1 MKVQV
6 AKENFINYCEYEKG
20 LSANTLKSY
29 NYEINLYQTYL
40 EDKLSIIDIE
50 KVSKED
56 IESYLK
62 YCYLKNEDSKTISH
76 KITTIYNFHNYLLR
90 EKVIK
95 DNQAEFI
102 DRPKLAKH
110 LPYTL
115 TVKEID
121 KLLDIALVTVFDYR
135 DKAMLELMYGTGLR
149 VSELVSLTVYDVDF
163 YNAFLRIKGKGSKE
177 RIVPINNAS
186 LKYLKLYLDR
196 RCLLLKKKTSDELF
210 LNARGEGIS
219 RQGFFKNLKKILA
232 KKGMP
237 TNISPHSLRHSFAT
251 HLIENGADL
260 RSVQTMLG
268 HSDIT
273 TTKIYTH
280 ISNEKVT
287 NDYLINHP
295 RAKKE
300 EWILWNLSEY
310 FWWF

>member
-20 LSANTLKSY
+20 LSPNTLKSY
-29 NYEINLYQTYL
+29 NYEIHLYQSYL
-40 EDKLSIIDIE
+40 KDKLNIIDIE
-50 KVSKED
+50 KVSKKD

-62 YCYLKNEDSKTISH
+62 YCYSKDEDSKTISH
-76 KITTIYNFHNYLLR
+76 KITTIYNLHNYLLR
-90 EKVIK
+90 ENVVK
-95 DNQAEFI
+95 DNEAEFI

-115 TVKEID
+115 TVSEID
-121 KLLDIALVTVFDYR
+121 KMLDIPLVTVFDYR

-149 VSELVSLTVYDVDF
+149 VSELISLTVYDIDF

-177 RIVPINNAS
+177 RIVPINSAS
-186 LKYLKLYLDR
+186 LKYLKLYLDKR
-196 RCLLLKKKTSDELF
+196 SLLLKKKTSDELF

-219 RQGFFKNLKKILA
+219 RQGFFKNLKKILT

-287 NDYLINHP
+287 KDYLINHP

-300 EWILWNLSEY
+300 E
-310 FWWF
+310 

>member
-62 YCYLKNEDSKTISH
+62 YCYSKNEDSKTISH

-196 RCLLLKKKTSDELF
+196 RCLLLKKKTNDELF

-287 NDYLINHP
+287 KDYLINHP

-300 EWILWNLSEY
+300 E
-310 FWWF
+310 

>member
-40 EDKLSIIDIE
+40 ENKLSIIDIE

-62 YCYLKNEDSKTISH
+62 YCYSKNEDSKTISH

-287 NDYLINHP
+287 KDYLINHP

-300 EWILWNLSEY
+300 E
-310 FWWF
+310 

>member
-20 LSANTLKSY
+20 LSPNTLKSY

-62 YCYLKNEDSKTISH
+62 YCYSKNEDSKTISH

-287 NDYLINHP
+287 KDYLINHP

-300 EWILWNLSEY
+300 E
-310 FWWF
+310 

>member
-300 EWILWNLSEY
+300 E
-310 FWWF
+310 

>member
-62 YCYLKNEDSKTISH
+62 YCYSKNEDSKTISH

-237 TNISPHSLRHSFAT
+237 TNVSPHSLRHSFAT

-287 NDYLINHP
+287 KDYLINHP

-300 EWILWNLSEY
+300 E
-310 FWWF
+310 

>member
-1 MKVQV
+1 MEVQV

-20 LSANTLKSY
+20 LSPNTLKSY

-40 EDKLSIIDIE
+40 EDKLNIIDIE
-50 KVSKED
+50 KVSKKD

-76 KITTIYNFHNYLLR
+76 KITTIYNLHNYLLR

-237 TNISPHSLRHSFAT
+237 VNISPHSLRHSFAT

-287 NDYLINHP
+287 KDYLINHP

-300 EWILWNLSEY
+300 E
-310 FWWF
+310 

>member
-62 YCYLKNEDSKTISH
+62 YCYSKNEDSKTISH

-196 RCLLLKKKTSDELF
+196 RCLLLKKED
-210 LNARGEGIS
+210 
-219 RQGFFKNLKKILA
+219 
-232 KKGMP
+232 
-237 TNISPHSLRHSFAT
+237 
-251 HLIENGADL
+251 
-260 RSVQTMLG
+260 
-268 HSDIT
+268 
-273 TTKIYTH
+273 
-280 ISNEKVT
+280 
-287 NDYLINHP
+287 
-295 RAKKE
+295 
-300 EWILWNLSEY
+300 
-310 FWWF
+310 

>member
-6 AKENFINYCEYEKG
+6 ARENFINYCEYEKG
-20 LSANTLKSY
+20 LSPNTLKSY
-29 NYEINLYQTYL
+29 NYEINLYQSYL
-40 EDKLSIIDIE
+40 KDKLNIIDIE
-50 KVSKED
+50 KVSKKD

-62 YCYLKNEDSKTISH
+62 YCYSKDEDSKTISH
-76 KITTIYNFHNYLLR
+76 KITTIYNLHNYLLR
-90 EKVIK
+90 EKAVK
-95 DNQAEFI
+95 NNEAEFI

-115 TVKEID
+115 TVSEID
-121 KLLDIALVTVFDYR
+121 KLLDIPLVTVFDYR

-149 VSELVSLTVYDVDF
+149 VSELVSLTVYDIDF

-177 RIVPINNAS
+177 RIVPINSAS
-186 LKYLKLYLDR
+186 LKYLKLYLDK

-287 NDYLINHP
+287 KDYLINHP

-300 EWILWNLSEY
+300 E
-310 FWWF
+310 

>member
-1 MKVQV
+1 MK
-6 AKENFINYCEYEKG
+6 KDYT
-20 LSANTLKSY
+20 ANTLKSY

-62 YCYLKNEDSKTISH
+62 YCYSKNEDSKTISH

-287 NDYLINHP
+287 KDYLINHP

-300 EWILWNLSEY
+300 E
-310 FWWF
+310 

>member
-115 TVKEID
+115 TVKEIN

-196 RCLLLKKKTSDELF
+196 RYLLLKKKTSDELF

-287 NDYLINHP
+287 KDYLINHP

-300 EWILWNLSEY
+300 E
-310 FWWF
+310 

>member
-1 MKVQV
+1 MKIQV

-62 YCYLKNEDSKTISH
+62 YCYSKNEDSKTISH

-232 KKGMP
+232 KKRMP

-287 NDYLINHP
+287 KDYLINHP

-300 EWILWNLSEY
+300 E
-310 FWWF
+310 

>member
-40 EDKLSIIDIE
+40 EDKFSIIDIE

-62 YCYLKNEDSKTISH
+62 YCYSKNEDSKTISH

-287 NDYLINHP
+287 KDYLINHP

-300 EWILWNLSEY
+300 E
-310 FWWF
+310 

>member
-40 EDKLSIIDIE
+40 EDKFSIIDIE

-232 KKGMP
+232 TKGMP

-287 NDYLINHP
+287 KDYLINHP

-300 EWILWNLSEY
+300 E
-310 FWWF
+310 

>member
-6 AKENFINYCEYEKG
+6 ARENFINYCEYEKG
-20 LSANTLKSY
+20 LSPNTLKSY
-29 NYEINLYQTYL
+29 NYEINLYQSYL
-40 EDKLSIIDIE
+40 KDKLNIIDIE
-50 KVSKED
+50 KVSKKD

-62 YCYLKNEDSKTISH
+62 YCYSKDEDSKTISH
-76 KITTIYNFHNYLLR
+76 KITTIYNLHNYLLR
-90 EKVIK
+90 EKAVK
-95 DNQAEFI
+95 NNEAEFI

-115 TVKEID
+115 TVNEID
-121 KLLDIALVTVFDYR
+121 KLLDIPLVTVFDYR

-149 VSELVSLTVYDVDF
+149 VSELVNLTVYDIDF

-177 RIVPINNAS
+177 RIVPINSAS
-186 LKYLKLYLDR
+186 LKYLKLYLDK

-287 NDYLINHP
+287 KDYLINHP

-300 EWILWNLSEY
+300 E
-310 FWWF
+310 

>member
-62 YCYLKNEDSKTISH
+62 YCYLKNENSKTISH

-232 KKGMP
+232 KKGMS

-287 NDYLINHP
+287 KDYLINHP

-300 EWILWNLSEY
+300 E
-310 FWWF
+310 

>member
-62 YCYLKNEDSKTISH
+62 YCYSKNEDSKTISH

-95 DNQAEFI
+95 DNQSEFI

-287 NDYLINHP
+287 KDYLINHP

-300 EWILWNLSEY
+300 E
-310 FWWF
+310 

>member
-196 RCLLLKKKTSDELF
+196 RSLLLKKKTSDELF

-237 TNISPHSLRHSFAT
+237 VNISPHSLRHSFAT

-287 NDYLINHP
+287 KDYLINHP

-300 EWILWNLSEY
+300 E
-310 FWWF
+310 

>member
-1 MKVQV
+1 MKIQV

-62 YCYLKNEDSKTISH
+62 YCYSKNEDSKTISH

-300 EWILWNLSEY
+300 E
-310 FWWF
+310 

>member
-102 DRPKLAKH
+102 ERPKLAKH

-287 NDYLINHP
+287 KDYLINHP

-300 EWILWNLSEY
+300 E
-310 FWWF
+310 

>member
-20 LSANTLKSY
+20 LSPNTLKSY
-29 NYEINLYQTYL
+29 NYEINLYQSYL
-40 EDKLSIIDIE
+40 KDKLNIIDIE
-50 KVSKED
+50 RVSKKD

-62 YCYLKNEDSKTISH
+62 YCYSKDEDSKTISH
-76 KITTIYNFHNYLLR
+76 KITTIYNLHNYLLR
-90 EKVIK
+90 EKVVK
-95 DNQAEFI
+95 DNEAEFI

-115 TVKEID
+115 TVSEID
-121 KLLDIALVTVFDYR
+121 KLLDVPLVTVFDYR

-149 VSELVSLTVYDVDF
+149 VSELVSLTVYDIDF

-177 RIVPINNAS
+177 RIVPINSAS
-186 LKYLKLYLDR
+186 IKYLKLYLDK

-287 NDYLINHP
+287 KDYLINHP

-300 EWILWNLSEY
+300 E
-310 FWWF
+310 

>member
-121 KLLDIALVTVFDYR
+121 KLLDIELVTVFDYR

-163 YNAFLRIKGKGSKE
+163 YNAFLRIKVKGSKE

-287 NDYLINHP
+287 KDYLINHP

-300 EWILWNLSEY
+300 E
-310 FWWF
+310 